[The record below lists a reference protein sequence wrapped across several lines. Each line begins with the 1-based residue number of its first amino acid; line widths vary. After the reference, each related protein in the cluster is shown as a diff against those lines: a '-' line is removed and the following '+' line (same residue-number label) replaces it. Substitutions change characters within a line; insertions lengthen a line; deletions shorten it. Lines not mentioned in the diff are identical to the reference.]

1 MAAPHPPADA
11 GPSLSPLAQGEG
23 LHSVSPSPRNRGE
36 GWGEGLSGARTTDA
50 SGWFASLAVYR
61 EPRLIAILLMGFS
74 SGLPLALTGATLS
87 LRLADIGVSLTAIGL
102 FTLVRFS
109 YSCKFLWSPLIDRL
123 PIPMLTA
130 RLGRRRSWAL
140 ALQAALVLAILA
152 LGVTDPREDPWP
164 TALAA
169 VAVAFLS
176 ASQDIVIDAYRI
188 ELLRPEEQ
196 GAGAAATQWGY
207 RFGMLASGAGALYAA
222 SFGGWTFAY
231 VVMAAL
237 MLVGMATVWLT
248 PEPAGID
255 DPQPNAG
262 ETGLERLE
270 AWLARAVVA
279 PFVDL
284 VRRNGPSGLV
294 VILLFTVLY
303 KLGEAVAGTM
313 SNPLYVLLGF
323 TKVEIATVAKIY
335 GVAATLAGVA
345 AGGIMVARLGVL
357 RALLFSGVLQ
367 MLSNLMYVAQV
378 WAGHDVFVLT
388 LTIGTE
394 NLTNGM
400 GSAAFVAYLSGLC
413 NTAFTATQYALLTSL
428 MTIGINLLSASGGY
442 LADQLGWIPFF
453 LITSAACLPGL
464 ALLLWIMRF
473 ETARTFASFRDGPQG
488 QARNP

>member
-1 MAAPHPPADA
+1 M
-11 GPSLSPLAQGEG
+11 
-23 LHSVSPSPRNRGE
+23 RGE
-36 GWGEGLSGARTTDA
+36 GRDEGSSNWA
-50 SGWFASLAVYR
+50 ASLAVYR

-109 YSCKFLWSPLIDRL
+109 YSCKFLWAPLIDGL
-123 PIPMLTA
+123 PIPLVTA
-130 RLGRRRSWAL
+130 RFGRRRGWAMT
-140 ALQAALVLAILA
+140 LQAALALAILV
-152 LGVTDPREDPWP
+152 LGFTDPLASPWP

-169 VAVAFLS
+169 VVVAFLS

-207 RFGMLASGAGALYAA
+207 RFGMLASSAGALYAA
-222 SFGGWTFAY
+222 SVGGWTFAY
-231 VVMAAL
+231 TLMAAL
-237 MLVGMATVWLT
+237 MLVGIATVWLT
-248 PEPAGID
+248 PEPGGIAAAA
-255 DPQPNAG
+255 PI
-262 ETGLERLE
+262 TGDSAAERLR
-270 AWLARAVVA
+270 AWLGRAVVA
-279 PFVDL
+279 SFADL
-284 VRRNGPSGLV
+284 VSRYGAPGLGL
-294 VILLFTVLY
+294 ILLFTILY

-313 SNPLYVLLGF
+313 ANPLYVLLGF

-345 AGGIMVARLGVL
+345 AGGILVARLGVF
-357 RALLFSGVLQ
+357 RALLVSGVLQ
-367 MLSNLMYVAQV
+367 MLSNLMYVMQV
-378 WAGHDVFVLT
+378 LVGHDVPVLA

-413 NTAFTATQYALLTSL
+413 SVAFTATQYALLTSL
-428 MTIGINLLSASGGY
+428 ASIGMNLVSASGGF

-453 LITSAACLPGL
+453 LIATVACLPAL
-464 ALLLWIMRF
+464 ALLLWIMRR
-473 ETARTFASFRDGPQG
+473 EGARER
-488 QARNP
+488 

>member
-1 MAAPHPPADA
+1 
-11 GPSLSPLAQGEG
+11 
-23 LHSVSPSPRNRGE
+23 
-36 GWGEGLSGARTTDA
+36 
-50 SGWFASLAVYR
+50 
-61 EPRLIAILLMGFS
+61 MGFS

-109 YSCKFLWSPLIDRL
+109 YSCKFLWAPLIDGL
-123 PIPMLTA
+123 PIPLVTA

-140 ALQAALVLAILA
+140 TLQAGLILAILA
-152 LGVTDPREDPWP
+152 LGFADPFGSPWL

-222 SFGGWTFAY
+222 SYGGWTFAY
-231 VVMAAL
+231 IVMAAL

-248 PEPAGID
+248 PEPAG
-255 DPQPNAG
+255 AH
-262 ETGLERLE
+262 GLEPMIGESAAERLKV
-270 AWLARAVVA
+270 WLVRAVVA
-279 PFVDL
+279 PFADL
-284 VRRNGPSGLV
+284 VRRHGAAGLAL
-294 VILLFTVLY
+294 ILLFTILY

-323 TKVEIATVAKIY
+323 TKVDIATVAKIY
-335 GVAATLAGVA
+335 GVGATLAGVA
-345 AGGIMVARLGVL
+345 AGGILVARLGVL

-367 MLSNLMYVAQV
+367 MLSNLMYVVQV
-378 WAGHDVFVLT
+378 WAGRDVLALT

-413 NTAFTATQYALLTSL
+413 STAFTATQYALLTSL
-428 MTIGINLLSASGGY
+428 MTLGINLLSASGGW
-442 LADQLGWIPFF
+442 LADRLGWIPFF
-453 LITSAACLPGL
+453 LIATLACLPGL
-464 ALLLWIMRF
+464 ALLLWIMRTD
-473 ETARTFASFRDGPQG
+473 TARER
-488 QARNP
+488 